1 MRPRAAVGAPG
12 ALRSAALANHLAR
25 LAPPVLGVLAVALV
39 LLRQANYGV
48 GLTWDSASYLSA
60 ARSLVAGD
68 GLVLWNGSRYGGAVP
83 LFPYLL
89 AAAELFGIDA
99 AAAARY
105 LNAAAFGL
113 TVFTAAAWLQR
124 RVRSALLAVWAG
136 CACALLPALVSA
148 AAYAWTDTV
157 FILFTV
163 VSLALLD
170 RFLGRPAT
178 PTLLLA
184 AAAAAAACLT
194 RYAGVTL
201 LGAGA
206 LMLLLRTGV
215 GMRMRIRDAALWSA
229 VSLAPVGVWIARNL
243 LVIGSPLG
251 AAYASGFSGLISLH
265 RATGEFARWLFGST
279 GFGALSGAL
288 VSAAGIDLAGPATEA
303 AIAVK
308 AVLLAV
314 PALGAGYA
322 LARRRPGF
330 LRRRRVVL
338 TVSLIYAA
346 AYTLFLTA
354 YLPLADVVLPVRYL
368 LPLFPPLLVAATVVL
383 DELARRRG
391 PAPRFPVVL
400 AIVISLWLA
409 QQAGA
414 VYRDTRTWLNDG
426 AGYTSRGWIES
437 DVLRYLR
444 VNRLDGPVWTSEP
457 PLLYFSTELRRVW
470 TISGSLAGLTESL
483 ANRDPAEAVYLV
495 LIGRS
500 FRIRDYD
507 YGFDDVAAL
516 PGVELVASLDDGA
529 IFRSGAAAIDR
540 VVRAHFDIY
549 RYGDALAYF
558 KEPCTARDVT
568 PRFFLRASPAE
579 RAAFDRDF
587 SFAEHGYL
595 LDGRCLAVVA
605 LPDYEIAR
613 LSTGQ
618 YLPGTGNLWEAAF
631 SP

>member
-1 MRPRAAVGAPG
+1 MSGAAAPG
-12 ALRSAALANHLAR
+12 APRTALTNR
-25 LAPPVLGVLAVALV
+25 LAPPILGVLGAALV
-39 LLRQANYGV
+39 LLRQADYGV

-68 GLVLWNGSRYGGAVP
+68 GLVIWNGSRYAAVP

-113 TVFTAAAWLQR
+113 TVFTVAVWLQR
-124 RVRSALLAVWAG
+124 HVSVLLAVWAG

-157 FILFTV
+157 FVLCAV

-178 PTLLLA
+178 TTLLLA

-194 RYAGVTL
+194 RYVGATL

-206 LMLLLRTGV
+206 LMLLLRPGAGLRT
-215 GMRMRIRDAALWSA
+215 RIRDAALWSA
-229 VSLAPVGVWIARNL
+229 VSLAPVGVWAARNL
-243 LVIGSPLG
+243 LVMGSPFG
-251 AAYASGFSGLISLH
+251 IFFANGFSGLISLH
-265 RATGEFARWLFGST
+265 RATGEFARWLFGSM
-279 GFGALSGAL
+279 GFEALSGAL
-288 VSAAGIDLAGPATEA
+288 VIVTGIDLAGSATA
-303 AIAVK
+303 AAVAVK
-308 AVLLAV
+308 AALLAA

-330 LRRRRVVL
+330 LRRRRAVL
-338 TVSLIYAA
+338 TVPLVFAA
-346 AYTLFLTA
+346 AYALYMAVF
-354 YLPLADVVLPVRYL
+354 LPLADGVLRVRYL

-383 DELARRRG
+383 DELAASKKTG
-391 PAPRFPVVL
+391 AAVPVVL
-400 AIVISLWLA
+400 AIVISVWLA

-414 VYRDTRTWLNDG
+414 VYRDTRAWLNYG

-444 VNRLDGPVWTSEP
+444 ANRLDGPVWTSEP
-457 PLLYFSTELRRVW
+457 PLLYFFTELRRVW

-495 LIGRS
+495 LLERS
-500 FRIRDYD
+500 FRIRGYD
-507 YGFDDVAAL
+507 YEVDDVAAL
-516 PGVELVASLDDGA
+516 PGVELVAALDDGA
-529 IFRSGAAAIDR
+529 IFRSGAAAEDR

-558 KEPCTARDVT
+558 KQPCTADDVM
-568 PRFFLRASPAE
+568 PRFFLRVTPVE
-579 RAAFDRDF
+579 HAAFARDF

-618 YLPGTGNLWEAAF
+618 YVPGTGNLWEAAF
-631 SP
+631 AP